1 MNEPAL
7 SRGDTLEFT
16 IDRMAHGGL
25 GMGQA
30 PDGRVVFVPRAFPG
44 DTVAQ
49 PRVR

>member
-1 MNEPAL
+1 MNESAL
-7 SRGDTLEFT
+7 SRGDTMEVT

-25 GMGQA
+25 GIGHA

-44 DTVAQ
+44 TRFAQ